1 MLKKQQT
8 ACGIIGLIIGILSG
22 IAGTAFAMGEKNQR
36 INDTLVRHSAEMVS
50 LRTDDTAHEEATQ
63 KELDRLAIIISAQM
77 TVLQS
82 GLTELNSTIGGL
94 RTDVQVL
101 KVLMERME
109 NDFKTK
115 TGSD

>member
-1 MLKKQQT
+1 MLKKQHT
-8 ACGIIGLIIGILSG
+8 AYGIVGLVVGVIGG
-22 IAGTAFAMGEKNQR
+22 IAGTAFSMGEDNQR
-36 INDTLVRHSAEMVS
+36 INSTLVLHSSEMVS
-50 LRTDDTAHEEATQ
+50 LRAEDTAHEKATQ
-63 KELDRLAIIISAQM
+63 KELDRLATIISAQM

-82 GLTELNSTIGGL
+82 GLNELNSTVGGL